1 MPWIAIEQLQDKIP
15 SVKEFNITVETLE
28 QETKRRKNCTA
39 PGIDGIQNF
48 CWKKLEPARREL
60 KRAFE
65 QVRDKSNLILVC
77 WSSRRTVLLPKKKNL
92 TEGKY
97 YRPVTCLNTSCK
109 LLTALVGNI

>member
-1 MPWIAIEQLQDKIP
+1 MKKLVKCWGEIWEKDDKTTEMPWIAIEQLQDKIT

-28 QETKRRKNCTA
+28 KETKKRKNCTA

-65 QVRDKSNLILVC
+65 QVRDK
-77 WSSRRTVLLPKKKNL
+77 KQ
-92 TEGKY
+92 
-97 YRPVTCLNTSCK
+97 LNTS
-109 LLTALVGNI
+109 LLVFKKNCAATEKEKSN